1 MADDICFALLR
12 NTLYQILHSAGFESS
27 HGEPANVLADVF
39 GQYMQLLASSAST
52 HAQLAGRTVASPW
65 DIADSLGDVQV
76 TLDQLDEWLDS
87 EQGQFLTPA
96 WSTRSDPTLVLKGKH
111 QKGRMNW

>member
-12 NTLYQILHSAGFESS
+12 NTIYQILHSAGFESS

-39 GQYMQLLASSAST
+39 GQYIQLLASSAST
-52 HAQLAGRTVASPW
+52 HAHLAGRTVASPW
-65 DIADSLGDVQV
+65 DIADTLGDVQV
-76 TLDQLDEWLDS
+76 TLDQLNEWLES

-96 WSTRSDPTLVLKGKH
+96 WSTRSDPTLVLKGKR
-111 QKGRMNW
+111 QKV